1 MADVRRMTIP
11 LRGAWKVSRNHRANR
26 AIEEVKRHVVRH
38 MKVTEQEKIWIDESV
53 NHTIW
58 ARGMQKPPR
67 KIQVIVTREEGF
79 PIEVKMDDDVEDGDV

>member
-1 MADVRRMTIP
+1 MKTADVRRMTIP

-38 MKVTEQEKIWIDESV
+38 MKVTEQERIRIDESV

-58 ARGMQKPPR
+58 AWNAKTTSQDPSHCDTK
-67 KIQVIVTREEGF
+67 KHF
-79 PIEVKMDDDVEDGDV
+79 IEVKMDDEDEDGEA

>member
-1 MADVRRMTIP
+1 
-11 LRGAWKVSRNHRANR
+11 
-26 AIEEVKRHVVRH
+26 
-38 MKVTEQEKIWIDESV
+38 MKVTEEERIWIDESV

-79 PIEVKMDDDVEDGDV
+79 PIEVKMDDEDEEGEA